1 MGSAG
6 RATVAA
12 MASRTPRDTLG
23 GIIRQQRELAA
34 LPMRQLAAMV
44 GISGP
49 YLSQIERGLRN
60 PSEKVL
66 EAIAGGLQMSADALL
81 AETETADARTRTAT
95 PGVPQAIDADPLL
108 DDEQRRVL
116 RDLYMCLVRDKP
128 T

>member
-1 MGSAG
+1 
-6 RATVAA
+6 
-12 MASRTPRDTLG
+12 MASRTPRGALG

-34 LPMRQLAAMV
+34 LPMRQLATMV

-49 YLSQIERGLRN
+49 YLSQIERGLRT

-81 AETETADARTRTAT
+81 AETEIADPRTETAT
-95 PGVPQAIDADPLL
+95 PGVPEAIQADPLL

-116 RDLYMCLVRDKP
+116 RDLYLCLVRDKR